1 MKFSFLENCLLVLNG
16 FFLVFQL
23 MLMGSTPSLFD
34 FSILNL
40 FIPIVVLV
48 NLCLFC
54 YWLLKMKWPFLLFM
68 GAFLIGYGEWTLLY
82 QFPNK
87 TVRKSSATFSVM
99 SYNVRLF
106 NKYRWIDSA
115 EVPTSIEQLIQE
127 EKPDVVCLQ
136 EYSRS
141 EAPRLDEYEYTYIQ
155 PSREMGKSPL
165 AIYSKF
171 PILDQGYIDF
181 EASSNSGAFV
191 DVSFRNKRLRVY
203 NLHLESFRIDAED
216 SLFSNPNS
224 AALQLKFD
232 EVFRKQLT
240 QIDQFNEVESLN
252 DFPSVVCTD
261 LNNTQFSK
269 AYKALSADRN
279 DAFTLA
285 GKGLGETF
293 YFSSFPLRIDFIFT
307 HKDFKVNSF
316 EVVKETLS
324 DHYPIITHLGW
335 D

>member
-1 MKFSFLENCLLVLNG
+1 MKFSFIENCMLALNG
-16 FFLVFQL
+16 CLLVFQL
-23 MLMGSTPSLFD
+23 MLMGSIPSFFN
-34 FSILNL
+34 FSIFNL
-40 FIPIVVLV
+40 FIPVVVLF
-48 NLCLFC
+48 NLIFFC
-54 YWLLKMKWPFLLFM
+54 YWVMKMKWPFLLFM
-68 GAFLIGYGEWTLLY
+68 GAFLIGYSEWNLLY
-82 QFPNK
+82 KFPNN
-87 TVRKSSATFSVM
+87 TVRKSSSTFSVM

-106 NKYRWIDSA
+106 NKYRWIDSSSIPA
-115 EVPTSIEQLIQE
+115 SIEDLIRV
-127 EKPDVVCLQ
+127 KNPDVLCLQ

-141 EAPRLDEYEYTYIQ
+141 EAPRLDAYDYKYIQ

-181 EASSNSGAFV
+181 EASTNSGAFI
-191 DVSFRNKRLRVY
+191 DISFRNKRLRVY
-203 NLHLESFRIDAED
+203 NLHLESFRINAED

-224 AALQLKFD
+224 EALQLKFD

-240 QIDQFNEVESLN
+240 QIDQFNTVEAVN
-252 DFPSVVCTD
+252 DFPSIVCTD

-269 AYKALSADRN
+269 AYKALSVDRN

-293 YFSSFPLRIDFIFT
+293 YFASFPLRIDFIFT
-307 HKDFKVNSF
+307 HKDFKVNAF
-316 EVVKETLS
+316 EVAKENFS
-324 DHYPIITHLGW
+324 DHYPIIAHLGW

>member
-1 MKFSFLENCLLVLNG
+1 MKFSFIENCLLALNG
-16 FFLVFQL
+16 CLLVFQL
-23 MLMGSTPSLFD
+23 MLMGSIPSFFN
-34 FSILNL
+34 FSIINL
-40 FIPIVVLV
+40 FIPVVVLF
-48 NLCLFC
+48 NLIFFC
-54 YWLLKMKWPFLLFM
+54 YWVMKMKWPFLLFM
-68 GAFLIGYGEWTLLY
+68 GAFLIGYSEWNLLY
-82 QFPNK
+82 KFPNN
-87 TVRKSSATFSVM
+87 TVRKSSSTFSVM

-106 NKYRWIDSA
+106 NKYRWIDSSSIPA
-115 EVPTSIEQLIQE
+115 SIEDLIRV
-127 EKPDVVCLQ
+127 KNPDVLCLQ

-141 EAPRLDEYEYTYIQ
+141 EAPRLDAYDYKYIQ

-181 EASSNSGAFV
+181 EASTNSGAFI
-191 DVSFRNKRLRVY
+191 DISFRNKRLRVY
-203 NLHLESFRIDAED
+203 NLHLESFRINAED

-224 AALQLKFD
+224 EALQLKFD

-240 QIDQFNEVESLN
+240 QIDQFNTVEAVN
-252 DFPSVVCTD
+252 DFPSIVCTD

-269 AYKALSADRN
+269 AYKALSVDRN

-293 YFSSFPLRIDFIFT
+293 YFASFPLRIDFIFT
-307 HKDFKVNSF
+307 HKDFKVNAF
-316 EVVKETLS
+316 EVAKENFS
-324 DHYPIITHLGW
+324 DRYPIIAHLGW